1 MNHCLLSTSGAFV
14 APWFHTAANRSQSQ
28 DRESLPYL
36 HSPFRLCITPVDDGT
51 WLICSHAPFS
61 PNPPAASPSSS
72 TPPPPGSTSDPRRP
86 PRFIT
91 SGSSVEGGGG
101 ATSPIDIGPRAR
113 REGPAG
119 PFSGT
124 KRIQWPLNRQS
135 FCSPVSP
142 LADPPEEPSAVHPNN
157 LNHLNNQIIDMN
169 TSAPTVCEDSPAE
182 IRLKVLIYSR
192 SSTSSTC
199 LHISHLVNLYSL
211 LASYPY
217 TLPIRTPR

>member
-72 TPPPPGSTSDPRRP
+72 SPPPLAGLLIPTPVSLHHLC
-86 PRFIT
+86 
-91 SGSSVEGGGG
+91 SSVEGGGG

-124 KRIQWPLNRQS
+124 KQIQWPLNRQS
-135 FCSPVSP
+135 FCSSVSP
-142 LADPPEEPSAVHPNN
+142 LADPPEEPSVVHPNN
-157 LNHLNNQIIDMN
+157 LII
-169 TSAPTVCEDSPAE
+169 
-182 IRLKVLIYSR
+182 
-192 SSTSSTC
+192 
-199 LHISHLVNLYSL
+199 
-211 LASYPY
+211 
-217 TLPIRTPR
+217 